1 MSCSQFDLNAYC
13 FGELTEPDRRLVA
26 NHLKACQQCREE
38 LERLHV
44 TRAALGTLRDQE
56 PPRRIAFV
64 SDKVF
69 EPRGWQRLWNSGP
82 RLAFVSAAMLSMA
95 IIVHGLVRPAPVIAP
110 TATDTAALETR
121 LETEL
126 ARRVQALMEKV
137 TAESEL
143 RQARKTA
150 ELVAAAEKKFEQQR
164 RADLLTV
171 EENLQVLQKRYNVY
185 RIASNRFGETR

>member
-1 MSCSQFDLNAYC
+1 M
-13 FGELTEPDRRLVA
+13 
-26 NHLKACQQCREE
+26 
-38 LERLHV
+38 
-44 TRAALGTLRDQE
+44 TLRDEE

-82 RLAFVSAAMLSMA
+82 RLGFVSVAMLSMA

-121 LETEL
+121 IETEL

-143 RQARKTA
+143 RQTRKMA
-150 ELVAAAEKKFEQQR
+150 ELVATVEKEFERQR

-171 EENLQVLQKRYNVY
+171 EENLQVLQKRFNVY
-185 RIASNRFGETR
+185 RIASNRFGGTR